1 MLEIYNGRDLVVRQA
16 ITPEAIRDFVRGI
29 VTRRKAIIEKVRFL
43 DSQRELVK
51 EVHFGGFTYNFD
63 KYSLTKNNQDIHLT
77 TKEHA
82 VFRALARNLGEVVR
96 HETLI
101 EEAYKGESSED
112 KEDLIKKLIQKL
124 RKKLGDTK
132 DDKGSYNKYIRSFH
146 GEGYM
151 LVDSSSD
158 ASS

>member
-1 MLEIYNGRDLVVRQA
+1 MKKYE
-16 ITPEAIRDFVRGI
+16 
-29 VTRRKAIIEKVRFL
+29 
-43 DSQRELVK
+43 

-112 KEDLIKKLIQKL
+112 KEDLIKKA
-124 RKKLGDTK
+124 
-132 DDKGSYNKYIRSFH
+132 FP
-146 GEGYM
+146 
-151 LVDSSSD
+151 
-158 ASS
+158 